1 MVVKRDPKR
10 VGGGQWTLRSA
21 LATGLLLLGVGVVTT
36 LGCLYIG
43 FYQFT
48 DGLFEAYLTN
58 LPLLLL
64 NALPIISSLLLVFAL
79 SSSLRIAV
87 FANAVFWGF
96 LAVFNAV
103 KVAYRHESLCIDDV
117 YFLGPM
123 VKIMPRYLQDLLPLL
138 IAVGVGVALLASL
151 SRLLPKVPQLPR
163 MVAGGAGRLFVGD
176 RFCCPGEL

>member
-1 MVVKRDPKR
+1 MVVKGDPKR

-21 LATGLLLLGVGVVTT
+21 LATGLLLLGAGAVIT
-36 LGCLYIG
+36 LGSLYIG

-48 DGLFEAYLTN
+48 DGLFATYLTN

-64 NALPIISSLLLVFAL
+64 NALPIIFSLLLVFAL

-87 FANAVFWGF
+87 FATAVFWGL

-103 KVAYRHESLCIDDV
+103 KVTYRHESLCIDDV

-123 VKIMPRYLQDLLPLL
+123 VKI
-138 IAVGVGVALLASL
+138 IALFTGPFAL
-151 SRLLPKVPQLPR
+151 
-163 MVAGGAGRLFVGD
+163 AG
-176 RFCCPGEL
+176 CCRARGGPFSKP